1 MHIRY
6 YFRNPAIAHSIHRVF
21 RTLISEMV
29 HYATLEKIEMP
40 TRGSK
45 PWDVVKNNIFA
56 FRYRDKSSIHHITG
70 HIHDILLSFRGCKTV
85 LTIHDIVFIDNVK
98 NPIKRLYKWMF
109 WLYLPVKIA
118 DKVVCISNTTK
129 TKVDNQ
135 VRNTKTVVIYN
146 PLDTIY
152 KASPKAFN
160 TSKPVILHIGTGWN
174 KNLKRTI
181 EALEG
186 IPCHL
191 RIVGRISNVLIEKLE
206 KSRVEYSTVTNL
218 TDEAVYAE
226 YVNCDIVN
234 FPSLYEGFGMPII
247 EAQATGRVVITSNIE
262 PLLEVSGDAVQFVD
276 PQSVS
281 SIRAAYLEIINNAE
295 LRAKLIEKGFENVKR
310 FDVKHIAGLYME
322 VYKALM

>member
-21 RTLISEMV
+21 RTLLSEMAT
-29 HYATLEKIEMP
+29 HLTLEKIEMP
-40 TRGSK
+40 TVGSK
-45 PWDVVKNNIFA
+45 PRDVLRNNVYS
-56 FRYRDKSSIHHITG
+56 FRYRDKTSIHHVTG
-70 HIHDILLSFRGCKTV
+70 HIHDILLSLIGCKTV
-85 LTIHDIVFIDNVK
+85 LTIHDLVFIDNVK
-98 NPIKRLYKWMF
+98 NPFIRFYKWLF

-118 DKVVCISNTTK
+118 DKVVCISTTTK
-129 TKVDNQ
+129 TKVDNLI
-135 VRNTKTVVIYN
+135 RNTKTIVIYN

-152 KASPKAFN
+152 KASPRAFN
-160 TSKPVILHIGTGWN
+160 ASKPVILHIGTGWN
-174 KNLKRTI
+174 KNLKRSI

-191 RIVGRISNVLIEKLE
+191 RIVGRISNVLIEQLE
-206 KSRVEYSTVTNL
+206 KSRIEYSTVSNL
-218 TDEAVYAE
+218 SDEAIYRE

-247 EAQATGRVVITSNIE
+247 EGQATGRVVVASHIE
-262 PLLEVSGDAVQFVD
+262 PLLEVGGEAVQTVD

-281 SIRAAYLEIINNAE
+281 SIRAAYLEIITNAE
-295 LRAKLIEKGFENVKR
+295 LRSKLIEKGFENVKR